1 MTSKSMRSF
10 AGGLLVAA
18 SICGAVY
25 YFDSEEERES
35 TQTVEKVTDDEM
47 KRKLT
52 SEGYVIHTEKE
63 YEEQLAELKS
73 SQVVAEDKGP
83 KEKII
88 YRSVLK
94 VSKGMTSIDVGKNL
108 KRSKIIADAK
118 DFFDEVEK
126 RGKANNLRPGS
137 YVIDSEM
144 TTDEI
149 ISKVFK

>member
-25 YFDSEEERES
+25 FFDSEEETTS

-52 SEGYVIHTEKE
+52 SEGYVIHTEKD

-73 SQVVAEDKGP
+73 NQVVSEDKGP

-108 KRSKIIADAK
+108 KRSKIIADAQS
-118 DFFDEVEK
+118 FFDEVEK
-126 RGKANNLRPGS
+126 KGKANNLRPGS

-149 ISKVFK
+149 ISIIFK

>member
-10 AGGLLVAA
+10 AGGLFVAA
-18 SICGAVY
+18 GICGAVY
-25 YFDSEEERES
+25 FFDTEETAN
-35 TQTVEKVTDDEM
+35 TQTLEKLTVDEM
-47 KRKLT
+47 KSKLT

-63 YEEQLAELKS
+63 YEEQLDELKS
-73 SQVVAEDKGP
+73 NQAVAEDKGP

-108 KRSKIIADAK
+108 KRSRIIADAK
-118 DFFDEVEK
+118 EFFDEVEK

-144 TTDEI
+144 TTEEI